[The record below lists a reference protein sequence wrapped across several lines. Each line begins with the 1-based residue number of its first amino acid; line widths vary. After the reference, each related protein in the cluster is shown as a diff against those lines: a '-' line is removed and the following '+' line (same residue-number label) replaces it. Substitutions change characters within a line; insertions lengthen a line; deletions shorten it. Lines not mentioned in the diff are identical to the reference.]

1 MCHFQASVS
10 LLCSFWKDYDTVVEH
25 MKEQGNPLAS
35 TVLGEVVEGEVI
47 AVEDCGVV
55 LRLDNGVQ
63 GIATSELCKGT
74 QWDANNTCPSNA
86 TAVPSCLNAITL

>member
-1 MCHFQASVS
+1 
-10 LLCSFWKDYDTVVEH
+10 

-35 TVLGEVVEGEVI
+35 IVPGDRAEGEVI

-74 QWDANNTCPSNA
+74 QWGANNTQPSNE
-86 TAVPSCLNAITL
+86 TAVSYLH

>member
-1 MCHFQASVS
+1 VS

-25 MKEQGNPLAS
+25 MKEQGNPLTS
-35 TVLGEVVEGEVI
+35 IVLGDRVKGEVI

-74 QWDANNTCPSNA
+74 QWDANGTCPSNA
-86 TAVPSCLNAITL
+86 TAVSFLP

>member
-1 MCHFQASVS
+1 
-10 LLCSFWKDYDTVVEH
+10 

>member
-1 MCHFQASVS
+1 
-10 LLCSFWKDYDTVVEH
+10 

-35 TVLGEVVEGEVI
+35 ILPGDQVEGEVI

-63 GIATSELCKGT
+63 GIATSALCKGT
-74 QWDANNTCPSNA
+74 QWDANNTRPSNA
-86 TAVPSCLNAITL
+86 TAISFLP

>member
-1 MCHFQASVS
+1 
-10 LLCSFWKDYDTVVEH
+10 

-35 TVLGEVVEGEVI
+35 IVSGDQVEGEVI

-63 GIATSELCKGT
+63 GIATSELCEGT
-74 QWDANNTCPSNA
+74 QWDANNTPRSNA
-86 TAVPSCLNAITL
+86 TAVSFLP

>member
-1 MCHFQASVS
+1 
-10 LLCSFWKDYDTVVEH
+10 

-35 TVLGEVVEGEVI
+35 IVPGDQVEGEVI
-47 AVEDCGVV
+47 AVEDCGIV

-74 QWDANNTCPSNA
+74 QWEANNTRLSNA
-86 TAVPSCLNAITL
+86 TAVSFLP

>member
-1 MCHFQASVS
+1 
-10 LLCSFWKDYDTVVEH
+10 

-35 TVLGEVVEGEVI
+35 TVPGELVEGEVI

-55 LRLDNGVQ
+55 LRLDNGIQ

-74 QWDANNTCPSNA
+74 QWDANNTRPSNA
-86 TAVPSCLNAITL
+86 TAVPSCLNAVTL